1 MGHLLRP
8 LVLLVIRLGF
18 FEPAIN
24 IINYYGKQ
32 ETKQTSE
39 EINEGWEEIRTEI
52 DNIKAKNE
60 TYVLAGDLNRHLG
73 SYIPGNNPK
82 VSTAGKLLI
91 EFLEDEEN
99 ILVNSTGMRNISE
112 IF

>member
-1 MGHLLRP
+1 MGCD
-8 LVLLVIRLGF
+8 
-18 FEPAIN
+18 N
-24 IINYYGKQ
+24 IFG
-32 ETKQTSE
+32 S
-39 EINEGWEEIRTEI
+39 EI

-99 ILVNSTGMRNISE
+99 ILVNSTGMRNISKFFWNTFPWYFAT
-112 IF
+112 ISKLF

>member
-1 MGHLLRP
+1 MLHLYTIVSLVGHLLRP

-32 ETKQTSE
+32 ETKQTSK

-52 DNIKAKNE
+52 DNIKAKN
-60 TYVLAGDLNRHLG
+60 
-73 SYIPGNNPK
+73 
-82 VSTAGKLLI
+82 
-91 EFLEDEEN
+91 
-99 ILVNSTGMRNISE
+99 
-112 IF
+112 